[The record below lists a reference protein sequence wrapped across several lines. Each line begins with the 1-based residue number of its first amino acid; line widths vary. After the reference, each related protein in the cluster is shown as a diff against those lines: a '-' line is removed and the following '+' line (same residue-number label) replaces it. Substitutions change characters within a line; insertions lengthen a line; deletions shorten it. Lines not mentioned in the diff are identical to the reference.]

1 MMVVMFSR
9 ILSPVTLVDIVTVN
23 TADCKLEIGR
33 QRRRER
39 VSEFTPYSPIF
50 SHPYVDFYLFGVF
63 FLLFVWTGRMYG
75 APQGIFI
82 RLQCVFIRK
91 KIRESKS

>member
-1 MMVVMFSR
+1 MVVMFSR

-50 SHPYVDFYLFGVF
+50 SHPYVDFYFLGVF
-63 FLLFVWTGRMYG
+63 FPPVCLDRQNVWCSSGNIYQTAMCIYQEKN
-75 APQGIFI
+75 QG
-82 RLQCVFIRK
+82 K
-91 KIRESKS
+91 